1 MIRLLAL
8 MAVLAAAFSLG
19 CTEEPAPSAAEAPPV
34 EADGQGL
41 QPQGGEMM
49 PPPDAP
55 NAEDIVGSKAG
66 G

>member
-19 CTEEPAPSAAEAPPV
+19 CTEEPQQAAEAPP
-34 EADGQGL
+34 ADAGGQGL
-41 QPQGGEMM
+41 QPEAGEMM
-49 PPPDAP
+49 PPPNAP
-55 NAEDIVGSKAG
+55 NADEIAGSKAG

>member
-19 CTEEPAPSAAEAPPV
+19 CTEEPQQAAEAPP
-34 EADGQGL
+34 AAAGGQGL